1 MRGAGPGR
9 WVGRS
14 VPGLALVVSGL
25 GGLALALPAS
35 PAAADTYGPQAQCV
49 MSVSPTSLYPGQ
61 SFQVTVTVGPGSLPV
76 ATTAAVMVGG
86 SSVPLGTITV
96 PTTGTSSATLI
107 APTSLTPGLHTISV
121 NGCGAVLADG
131 LTVQPSTAPASSS
144 VIPTAAPVTPAAAPA
159 AAAVVPVAGAAAPVT
174 AASSGLAFTGADV
187 VTTVAAGAGAIGLGG
202 VFVLVGRKRRSR
214 G

>member
-1 MRGAGPGR
+1 M
-9 WVGRS
+9 
-14 VPGLALVVSGL
+14 VSGL
-25 GGLALALPAS
+25 GGLALALPAAS
-35 PAAADTYGPQAQCV
+35 AAADTYGPQAQCV
-49 MSVSPTSLYPGQ
+49 MSVSPTSVYPGQ
-61 SFQVTVTVGPGSLPV
+61 PFQVTVTVGPGSLPT

-96 PTTGTSSATLI
+96 PTTGTSSATLT

-131 LTVQPSTAPASSS
+131 LIVQPSTAPASST
-144 VIPTAAPVTPAAAPA
+144 VTPTAATPA

-202 VFVLVGRKRRSR
+202 AFVLVGRKRRSR